1 MQNRTTSCD
10 AEIWVVSWKDLLADF
25 IKDKRETGASKIG
38 IDFGFAFS
46 LLYLLVQIIKK
57 I

>member
-38 IDFGFAFS
+38 IDFSFAFFTALPPCS
-46 LLYLLVQIIKK
+46 NN
-57 I
+57 

>member
-38 IDFGFAFS
+38 IDFSFAFFTALPPCS
-46 LLYLLVQIIKK
+46 NNYKD
-57 I
+57 